1 MGNLYDTE
9 PNELI
14 EKASASLK
22 AIPEIKAP
30 EWAAYV
36 KTGSFKER
44 PPVREDWWHVRAA
57 AILRTIYLKGP
68 IGVSKLRTKYGGKK
82 NRGMKPEH
90 FYKGSGSII
99 RKILQ
104 QLEKAGLVVQASK
117 GGHKGRVITPK
128 GAKILSQSSAPRAS
142 PKAEKAEKAP
152 KAKAEETIG
161 AGEEAKQNIKETAKE
176 DLKEEQPQKA
186 EAQRKP
192 VKEKSAEK
200 VEKKAPEK
208 KEKSPKEQS

>member
-152 KAKAEETIG
+152 KAKAEGITETG
-161 AGEEAKQNIKETAKE
+161 KEAAEG
-176 DLKEEQPQKA
+176 PVKA
-186 EAQRKP
+186 

-208 KEKSPKEQS
+208 KEKSPKEQSSEQNG